1 MFTEFLIAL
10 VIALIFAK
18 LLEEFFIRIG
28 LPPVIGDIIAGIIV
42 GKSLL
47 GVFVPEEGGAIDSLA
62 WLGVVLLL
70 FYAGLETNYHHFI
83 SGIKNFVVVS
93 MLDVAFAFINGFLV
107 GIILGYSMDKSI
119 FLGTIL
125 VATSVSLT
133 VKTLIDIGKLDTKE
147 GLTILGVAVL
157 DDIQGLIVLVAALSV
172 VVYGVVDIKD
182 ILFIGTS
189 AFLFWLASIV
199 VIGRFSTQLFKFFSK
214 LRIEN
219 SIPILSI
226 ILGLLVSALAGMI
239 GLSPIVGAYAAGLA
253 LAKCRRFQVIT
264 ERVKVLVD
272 LLATLF
278 FVASSARIAIETAIK
293 PEYIWLYILFIGFA
307 LLGKTLG
314 NTIGSRIVGLPWR
327 KAIIVGVGM
336 WPRAEVALISA
347 TMGMVHGVV
356 DPPIYFATVMLIIV
370 TSIIVPPAI
379 KLLYKATES
388 EKPNTIKP

>member
-1 MFTEFLIAL
+1 MFTEFLIAI
-10 VIALIFAK
+10 VVALIMAK
-18 LLEEFFIRIG
+18 TLEEMFIRIG
-28 LPPVIGDIIAGIIV
+28 LPPVIGDIIAGMIV

-47 GVFVPEEGGAIDSLA
+47 RIFVPEEGGAIDYIS

-70 FYAGLETNYHHFI
+70 FYAGLETDYRHFI
-83 SGIKNFVVVS
+83 GGIKSFIVVS
-93 MLDVAFAFINGFLV
+93 ILDVSFAFINGFIV
-107 GIILGYSMDKSI
+107 GLILGYSMDKSI

-133 VKTLIDIGKLDTKE
+133 VKTLIDIGKLDTRE

-182 ILFIGTS
+182 ILFIGAS
-189 AFLFWLASIV
+189 AFLFWLASILIV
-199 VIGRFSTQLFKFFSK
+199 GRLSQKLFKMFSR

-226 ILGLLVSALAGMI
+226 VLGLLVSALAGVV
-239 GLSPIVGAYAAGLA
+239 GLSPIVGAYAAGLS
-253 LAKCRRFQVIT
+253 LARCRRFQVVSDRI
-264 ERVKVLVD
+264 KILVD

-278 FVASSARIAIETAIK
+278 FVASSARISIETALK
-293 PEYIWLYILFIGFA
+293 PNYVWLYILFIGFA
-307 LLGKTLG
+307 LLGKTIG
-314 NTIGSRIVGLPWR
+314 NTLGSRIVGLPWR

-347 TMGMVHGVV
+347 TMGMTHGVV
-356 DPPIYFATVMLIIV
+356 DAPIYFATVVLIIIS
-370 TSIIVPPAI
+370 SIIVPPII
-379 KLLYKATES
+379 KLLYRLEENKGLT
-388 EKPNTIKP
+388 

>member
-1 MFTEFLIAL
+1 MFTEFLIAIA
-10 VIALIFAK
+10 IALIIAK
-18 LLEEFFIRIG
+18 ILEEVFVRIG

-47 GVFVPEEGGAIDSLA
+47 GIFVPEEGGAIDYVS

-70 FYAGLETNYHHFI
+70 FYAGLETDYRHFM
-83 SGIKNFVVVS
+83 SGIKNFIVVS
-93 MLDVAFAFINGFLV
+93 ILDVSFAFINGFIV
-107 GIILGYSMDKSI
+107 GLILGYSMDKSI

-133 VKTLIDIGKLDTKE
+133 VKTLIDIGKLDTRE

-172 VVYGVVDIKD
+172 VVYGVVDIKG
-182 ILFIGTS
+182 ILFIGVS
-189 AFLFWLASIV
+189 AFIFWLASIII
-199 VIGRFSTQLFKFFSK
+199 IGRLSQNLFKIFSK
-214 LRIEN
+214 FRIEN

-226 ILGLLVSALAGMI
+226 ILGLVVSALAGLI

-253 LAKCRRFQVIT
+253 LARCRRFQVVS
-264 ERVKVLVD
+264 EKVKILVD

-278 FVASSARIAIETAIK
+278 FVASSARISVETALK
-293 PEYIWLYILFIGFA
+293 PEYVWLYALFIGFA

-314 NTIGSRIVGLPWR
+314 NTLGSRIVGLPWR
-327 KAIIVGVGM
+327 KALIVGVGM

-347 TMGMVHGVV
+347 TMGMTHGVV
-356 DPPIYFATVMLIIV
+356 DTPIYFATVVLIIV
-370 TSIIVPPAI
+370 TSIIVPPMI
-379 KLLYKATES
+379 KLLYKFEETKS
-388 EKPNTIKP
+388 PTQ